1 MYQLLKMNILLC
13 IVIDIGDSIHY
24 LEVGGGVWCF
34 IVLEH
39 RISKKNSGEKPTRYL
54 KQDGICL
61 LLWKLVKDITFIALE
76 YHQFYKERYIKSK
89 KKTTYQHFD
98 QDQRFCLNLQHK
110 KTNQEPHACKKG
122 LISICFYCVS

>member
-1 MYQLLKMNILLC
+1 MNILLC

-24 LEVGGGVWCF
+24 LEVGGGVWCV

-89 KKTTYQHFD
+89 KNNLPTLRSRSKILLEPATQKNKSGTT
-98 QDQRFCLNLQHK
+98 CM
-110 KTNQEPHACKKG
+110 
-122 LISICFYCVS
+122 